1 MKDTNIL
8 IIFYWFL
15 AYTIL
20 LAFLITSLIKA
31 LTKNKSDIFHFLM
44 ILSCS
49 LLMIGT
55 TLIIIIGTENK
66 SLLIILQIIST
77 SGVCL
82 GIYSIPAFAL
92 NLSPSEYKKSRN
104 DKILKILVTISIIFF
119 LLSIYN
125 YFARKSVFL
134 FFIVYIFYF
143 LVIGV
148 TSILGVISINKKNEN
163 EKDNKFWP
171 LYLKKLGIVSI
182 IFVPIFAL
190 IDLFGG
196 FGFNPIVKIYN
207 LGFRFFPLFF
217 VIWSFIYFTQLV
229 KSSPIKILNEIDNSS
244 IELNNFSSN
253 ISELALSS
261 REKEVLELLLSGL
274 SYKQIAT
281 KLSIS
286 MSTVKTHICRIYE
299 KTGTNSKIELMNKIL
314 NKSK

>member
-1 MKDTNIL
+1 
-8 IIFYWFL
+8 
-15 AYTIL
+15 
-20 LAFLITSLIKA
+20 
-31 LTKNKSDIFHFLM
+31 M

-55 TLIIIIGTENK
+55 TLIILIGTGNE
-66 SLLIILQIIST
+66 SLFMILQIIST

-82 GIYSIPAFAL
+82 GIYAIPAFAFS
-92 NLSPSEYKKSRN
+92 LSPDETKTVRSN
-104 DKILKILVTISIIFF
+104 KILRILSIISILFF

-125 YFARKSVFL
+125 YFIQKEVIL

-143 LVIGV
+143 MVIGV
-148 TSILGVISINKKNEN
+148 TSILGVISINKKNKDEN
-163 EKDNKFWP
+163 ESRFWP
-171 LYLKKLGIVSI
+171 IYIKKLGIVSI
-182 IFVPIFAL
+182 IFVPIFTL

-196 FGFNPIVKIYN
+196 FGFSPIAKIYN

-217 VIWSFIYFTQLV
+217 VIWSFIYIKQLI
-229 KSSPIKILNEIDNSS
+229 KTNPIKILSDIDKSQ
-244 IELNNFSSN
+244 IDLNNFSNN

-274 SYKQIAT
+274 SYKQIAS

-314 NKSK
+314 NKSLNKSN